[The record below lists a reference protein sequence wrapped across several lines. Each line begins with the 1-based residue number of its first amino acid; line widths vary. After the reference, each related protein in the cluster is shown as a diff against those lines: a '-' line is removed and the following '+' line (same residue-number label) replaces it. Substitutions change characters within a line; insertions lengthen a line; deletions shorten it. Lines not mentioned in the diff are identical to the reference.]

1 MKEPKPLT
9 QSAHYTGVAAE
20 VPVVKESTTSRVI
33 HNNPLLR
40 VVEFTFDEGEMLTE
54 HTSPRAVVVQLLEG
68 RMSFTVGDDEVTL
81 APADVVYLAPNERH
95 ALVAQLS
102 ATAWLAVTAGLSLPA
117 MACTTQWHAARP
129 TRRFRRYR
137 SAWTDTRLGARRP
150 EQSLRRTG
158 NAERP

>member
-1 MKEPKPLT
+1 MKEPKPLS
-9 QSAHYTGVAAE
+9 QSAHYTGVATE

-68 RMSFTVGDDEVTL
+68 RMSFTVGDEEVTL

-95 ALVAQLS
+95 ALVALEPCRM
-102 ATAWLAVTAGLSLPA
+102 SLVMVDVA
-117 MACTTQWHAARP
+117 
-129 TRRFRRYR
+129 
-137 SAWTDTRLGARRP
+137 
-150 EQSLRRTG
+150 
-158 NAERP
+158 AERT